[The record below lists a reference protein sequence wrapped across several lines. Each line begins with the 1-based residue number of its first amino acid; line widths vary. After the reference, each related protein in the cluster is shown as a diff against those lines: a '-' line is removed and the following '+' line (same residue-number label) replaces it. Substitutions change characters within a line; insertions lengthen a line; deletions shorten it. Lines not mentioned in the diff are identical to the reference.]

1 MFKDYVRKKIE
12 KLTRDYLDAH
22 PDIKL
27 VCVAGSV
34 GKTSTKLA
42 IATILSRQYRVHMHQ
57 GNHNTELSAPLAIM
71 NIPYPSDPHSIF
83 AWRKVFKQAK
93 KRIQSPSDVDVIIQE
108 LGADKPGDIQ
118 DFGKYLQ
125 PDIGV
130 ITAVT
135 PEHMENFGTIEA
147 VATEELSLANFS
159 KIAIINRDDI
169 EDRFSQLLTNTNIG
183 TYGTSGSAEYSFE
196 SESYSIEG
204 GRQGYFRT
212 PEFGTNLRAKLNVV
226 GEHNIR
232 PIVGAVAVAI
242 RFGMSPEAIVAG
254 VELIQPA
261 PGRMNVLRGLKNS
274 IIIDDTYNSSPAA
287 AAAAIQTMS
296 TFQAPQRIAILGSMN
311 ELGALSA
318 AEHDKIGRMCRP
330 DLFDWVVTVGDEAAR
345 HLAPAALENGCLVR
359 SFSDAISAGAFVHSK
374 LEAGAIVLAK
384 GSEGGIFVE
393 EAIKILLRSTDD
405 TKKLVRQEPAWLE
418 AKTRFF
424 SKF

>member
-12 KLTRDYLDAH
+12 KLTKEYLEAH

-42 IATILSRQYRVHMHQ
+42 IATILSRQYRVRMHQ

-71 NIPYPSDPHSIF
+71 NIPYPKNPHSILE
-83 AWRKVFKQAK
+83 WRRVFKQAK
-93 KRIQSPSDVDVIIQE
+93 QRIKAPSDVDIIVQE
-108 LGADKPGDIQ
+108 LGADRPGDIRS
-118 DFGKYLQ
+118 FGNYLQ

-130 ITAVT
+130 VTAVT

-147 VATEELSLANFS
+147 VAEEELSLAQFS
-159 KIAIINRDDI
+159 KTAIINRDDI
-169 EDRFSQLLTNTNIG
+169 EERFLHLLTNPNLA
-183 TYGTSGSAEYSFE
+183 TYGTSGTAQYSFE
-196 SESYSIEG
+196 DESFSLEEG
-204 GRQGYFRT
+204 RKGYFRT
-212 PEFGTNLRAKLNVV
+212 PEFGTNLRATLRVV
-226 GEHNIR
+226 GEHNVR
-232 PIVGAVAVAI
+232 PVLGAVVVAI
-242 RFGMSPEAIVAG
+242 RFGMVPEAIVAG
-254 VELIQPA
+254 AELVQPA

-311 ELGALSA
+311 ELGAVSA
-318 AEHDKIGRMCRP
+318 AEHDRIGRMCRP
-330 DLFDWVVTVGDEAAR
+330 DLFNWVVTIGDEASR
-345 HLAPAALENGCLVR
+345 YLAPAALENGCLVR
-359 SFSDAISAGAFVHSK
+359 SFADAISAGAFVHSK
-374 LEAGAIVLAK
+374 LEPGAIVLAK

-405 TKKLVRQEPAWLE
+405 TKKLVRQDPAWLE